1 MAIKNQC
8 RLAPSTAKP
17 ALKLVPAPRTS
28 QDVVKLLT
36 FAAHQGM
43 ANAKIVAHLTEMGAL
58 FPKELLG
65 AFKAYQE
72 RRACDN

>member
-17 ALKLVPAPRTS
+17 ALKLVPAPRYVPRRGQATR
-28 QDVVKLLT
+28 